1 MASSSSS
8 SDRKKIE
15 ELRLT
20 HKVARVMYRRL
31 TMEMLKEPLA
41 CMAVMA
47 LWLFMEELGYPS
59 VISTLLTY
67 QTDILDSAFLEAQS
81 LSHCIVTRTEPPSSL
96 LDMPI
101 TLRLIHAVGSRRF
114 IPLKNLFQHGTIP
127 YIKVQNMLK
136 DVCGALFED
145 IFTEA
150 MSSRNNTTNTTV
162 HSQRLFDEI
171 CNSSSSP
178 AVEEPQAVRVI
189 TPPSERTMLVTFSR
203 EFPITTED
211 HVREY
216 FVVMHGDCIER
227 IDMQDPKPPQRRSMG
242 AKIILKD
249 SETIDE
255 ILGGKESVRLLIN
268 GLHADARRYEVGD
281 SSQQ

>member
-1 MASSSSS
+1 MASSSN
-8 SDRKKIE
+8 RMTIE
-15 ELRLT
+15 ELRST
-20 HKVARVMYRRL
+20 HRVERQMYRRL
-31 TMEMLKEPLA
+31 TMDMRKEPLA
-41 CMAVMA
+41 CMAIMA

-67 QTDILDSAFLEAQS
+67 QSDILDSALSEAQS
-81 LSHCIVTRTEPPSSL
+81 LAHYIVTRTPPPSSL
-96 LDMPI
+96 IDMPI

-114 IPLKNLFQHGTIP
+114 IPLKNLFEHGTIP
-127 YIKVQNMLK
+127 YIKVQKIVK

-145 IFTEA
+145 IFREA
-150 MSSRNNTTNTTV
+150 MKSRNNATDTTV
-162 HSQRLFDEI
+162 HSQRLFEEI
-171 CNSSSSP
+171 CGSSSLP
-178 AVEEPQAVRVI
+178 TVEEPQAVRVI
-189 TPPSERTMLVTFSR
+189 TPPSEQTMLVTFSR

-227 IDMQDPKPPQRRSMG
+227 IHMQDPKPPQRQSMG

-249 SETIDE
+249 SETIHE

-268 GLHADARRYEVGD
+268 GLHADARRCELGEG
-281 SSQQ
+281 SQ